1 MIWTARLRTG
11 RVVIFRASGSR
22 AFRAVALIASV
33 AAVDLADSAVI
44 AAAVEV
50 DLAVIDLVAAGD
62 LGAVALA
69 ASAAAVAG
77 SGADA
82 EKLMLGEPWL
92 IFIKSHVNKTPKG
105 RAMRKLSTL
114 TGIAGF
120 GAVLTLMAACQT
132 VATNNAEL
140 AASKKEFLLA
150 QSGFKV
156 ITVTT
161 PKQQQ
166 AINGLTQY
174 RVSAVKYN
182 GKLYYVFPTATKD
195 KIYVGRQKQY
205 DAYKGALQAHL
216 ASHPAAQQAQ
226 PGQQL
231 MNPAPTMTY
240 ETAGPQHIEV
250 EQFDGFGPMGTASL
264 GDW

>member
-1 MIWTARLRTG
+1 MA
-11 RVVIFRASGSR
+11 
-22 AFRAVALIASV
+22 
-33 AAVDLADSAVI
+33 
-44 AAAVEV
+44 
-50 DLAVIDLVAAGD
+50 
-62 LGAVALA
+62 ALA
-69 ASAAAVAG
+69 
-77 SGADA
+77 
-82 EKLMLGEPWL
+82 LM
-92 IFIKSHVNKTPKG
+92 S
-105 RAMRKLSTL
+105 
-114 TGIAGF
+114 
-120 GAVLTLMAACQT
+120 ACQT

-166 AINGLTQY
+166 AINGLAQY

-195 KIYVGRQKQY
+195 KIYVGKQKQFNT
-205 DAYKGALQAHL
+205 YKQAL
-216 ASHPAAQQAQ
+216 AAQVGQPPSQQAQ

-231 MNPAPTMTY
+231 MNPPPTMTF
-240 ETAGPQHIEV
+240 ETAGPNHIEV
-250 EQFDGFGPMGTASL
+250 DQFDGFGPMGTASL

>member
-1 MIWTARLRTG
+1 MKKI
-11 RVVIFRASGSR
+11 S
-22 AFRAVALIASV
+22 
-33 AAVDLADSAVI
+33 
-44 AAAVEV
+44 
-50 DLAVIDLVAAGD
+50 
-62 LGAVALA
+62 
-69 ASAAAVAG
+69 
-77 SGADA
+77 
-82 EKLMLGEPWL
+82 
-92 IFIKSHVNKTPKG
+92 N
-105 RAMRKLSTL
+105 L
-114 TGIAGF
+114 TGIASTM
-120 GAVLTLMAACQT
+120 AALALIAACQT
-132 VATNNAEL
+132 VATNDAEL

-166 AINGLTQY
+166 AINGLAQY

-205 DAYKGALQAHL
+205 NAYKSALQARL
-216 ASHPAAQQAQ
+216 ASHPAAQQAE

>member
-1 MIWTARLRTG
+1 
-11 RVVIFRASGSR
+11 
-22 AFRAVALIASV
+22 
-33 AAVDLADSAVI
+33 
-44 AAAVEV
+44 
-50 DLAVIDLVAAGD
+50 
-62 LGAVALA
+62 
-69 ASAAAVAG
+69 
-77 SGADA
+77 
-82 EKLMLGEPWL
+82 
-92 IFIKSHVNKTPKG
+92 
-105 RAMRKLSTL
+105 MRKRPTL
-114 TGIAGF
+114 TSIAGI

-132 VATNNAEL
+132 VATNDAEL

-161 PKQQQ
+161 PKQQE
-166 AINGLTQY
+166 AINGLPQY

-182 GKLYYVFPTATKD
+182 GKLYYVFPTA
-195 KIYVGRQKQY
+195 IYVGKQKQY
-205 DAYKGALQAHL
+205 NAYKTAFQARL

-231 MNPAPTMTY
+231 MNPTPTMTY

-250 EQFDGFGPMGTASL
+250 QQFNGFGPMGTASL